1 MSLFK
6 AREWWSTSCGQE
18 EGFDQASLCVSGLG
32 NSGNETSMI
41 IVGSHVG
48 NIRVFCPNLPTAS
61 EAPSYKPS
69 DLLIETS
76 LPHPVLQLHVG
87 RFISGSQQF
96 HLAVLHPRSVAIYS
110 LVIRGGNTDHGEQ
123 SALVFVYEHQLRRS
137 AYSLIVGPFGGVK
150 GRDFLCVQALD
161 GTLSFYEQESFV
173 FSRQLPNFLLPGPL
187 IFVPSTDAFLTCNSH
202 FHIDSYRYQV
212 LADTSEDA
220 KKLLIPEWSLNIGE
234 SALDI
239 ACVAHSASEVD
250 ILVLGEHNLFCLRD
264 HGTLKF
270 MCRFEFHPRCFFP
283 YRTVPEGLLM
293 VLIAT
298 DTGTLLVQNNTTLR
312 WSAQLPISPIA
323 ISRASLQGMDGVI
336 VLLSE
341 TGELQCCYLGTEPS
355 LFVAPSIE
363 PKPIDYQEAE
373 RELNYLGTV
382 IRAFNDSSSVLL
394 ANTAA
399 ERELSVTVKPSQH
412 SESRGESEVCYV
424 AVNLS
429 PHSAHAPLT
438 KVQVTVVAH
447 SPLLADP
454 PSHTIPS
461 LSEVYQVASYI
472 SVKGAAS
479 EYVWSLEVS
488 VIVSYI
494 TASGIPR
501 ILTSTCQLPLRLVA
515 RPCNPAK
522 EAEIKITLNTNI
534 PVISLTD
541 IFPEF
546 NSSSAGPNILGCSL
560 GSRVVTVIA
569 AKMSTRYRL
578 QSDSILPLALL
589 VKQLVSRLER
599 LSNNAEQQS
608 SVNVTS
614 SSPLPLELLF
624 SAIES
629 HLTFRKQVA
638 DLKDELG
645 QLSVQFRSIERRLLT
660 KMKDKKPAPLNQLDT
675 LLTATQIEII
685 GVSHRL
691 EQVFQD
697 LENSQWGLGCAV
709 ELIHT
714 LLKLSES
721 PSKYT
726 KTFYSAMSPVIT
738 DSDDQGWE
746 DATYASLRYILN
758 ANKKQDPLTSSS
770 NEPSIDITVMK
781 KIITSVL
788 DIIAESYSAGAVG
801 SEVRKPISPIHES
814 EEAEEEPAVPIGSR
828 LGENRALSASISQN
842 NRLLPGRLKTST
854 EVSGVP
860 IDTSLV
866 EGDLTKLA
874 LSSPIQ
880 QNTEDDILWI

>member
-32 NSGNETSMI
+32 NSGNEMSMI
-41 IVGSHVG
+41 IIGSHAGTV
-48 NIRVFCPNLPTAS
+48 RVFCPNLPPAS

-69 DLLIETS
+69 DLLIEMN

-110 LVIRGGNTDHGEQ
+110 LVIRGGNTEHGEQ

-137 AYSLIVGPFGGVK
+137 AYSLVVGPFGGVR

-173 FSRQLPNFLLPGPL
+173 FTRQLPNFLLPGPL
-187 IFVPSTDAFLTCNSH
+187 IFIPSTDAFLTCNSH
-202 FHIDSYRYQV
+202 LHIESYRYQV
-212 LADTSEDA
+212 LADTSEDNS
-220 KKLLIPEWSLNIGE
+220 KQLIPDWSLNIGE

-239 ACVAHSASEVD
+239 ACVAHSTSEVD
-250 ILVLGEHNLFCLRD
+250 IIVLGEHNLFCLRD

-283 YRTVPEGLLM
+283 YLTVPEGLLM

-312 WSAQLPISPIA
+312 WSAQLPISPVA

-373 RELNYLGTV
+373 KELNYLGTV

-399 ERELSVTVKPSQH
+399 ERELSISVKPSQH
-412 SESRGESEVCYV
+412 PESRGESEVCFV

-438 KVQVTVVAH
+438 KVQVTVVTR
-447 SPLLADP
+447 SPLVAEP
-454 PSHTIPS
+454 PSHSIAS
-461 LSEVYQVASYI
+461 LSEGYQVASYI
-472 SVKGAAS
+472 TVKGAAS
-479 EYVWSLEVS
+479 EFVCSLEVS

-501 ILTSTCQLPLRLVA
+501 ILTSNCQLPLRLVA
-515 RPCNPAK
+515 HPCNPAK
-522 EAEIKITLNTNI
+522 EAEIKITLNTST
-534 PVISLTD
+534 PEMSLTE

-546 NSSSAGPNILGCSL
+546 NSANGGPNILGFL
-560 GSRVVTVIA
+560 VGSKVVTVIA
-569 AKMSTRYRL
+569 AKTSTRYRL

-589 VKQLVSRLER
+589 VKHLIFRLER
-599 LSNNAEQQS
+599 ILK
-608 SVNVTS
+608 SVEPKASIKVTS
-614 SSPLPLELLF
+614 SSPLPLDHLF
-624 SAIES
+624 SAIDS
-629 HLTFRKQVA
+629 HLTCRKHVA
-638 DLKDELG
+638 DLKEELG
-645 QLSVQFRSIERRLLT
+645 QLSVQFRAIERRLLT

-675 LLTATQIEII
+675 LLNATQVEII
-685 GVSHRL
+685 SASHRL
-691 EQVFQD
+691 EQTLQD
-697 LENSQWGLGCAV
+697 LENSQWVLGCAV
-709 ELIHT
+709 ELIHV
-714 LLKLSES
+714 LLQLSEN

-726 KTFYSAMSPVIT
+726 KTFYFAMSPEVI
-738 DSDDQGWE
+738 DSDEQGWE
-746 DATYASLRYILN
+746 DITYASLKHILN
-758 ANKKQDPLTSSS
+758 TNKKQDPLTLSSS
-770 NEPSIDITVMK
+770 NDPVIDITNMK

-788 DIIAESYSAGAVG
+788 DVISKSYSTSGIDIEA
-801 SEVRKPISPIHES
+801 RKPISPIHES
-814 EEAEEEPAVPIGSR
+814 EEAEEEPTVPIGSR
-828 LGENRALSASISQN
+828 LAENRGLSAKATHQN
-842 NRLLPGRLKTST
+842 KLLPGRLNASA
-854 EVSGVP
+854 GLMP
-860 IDTSLV
+860 DTSHI
-866 EGDLTKLA
+866 EGNLSKLA
-874 LSSPIQ
+874 VSSPT
-880 QNTEDDILWI
+880 QNNSEDDILWI